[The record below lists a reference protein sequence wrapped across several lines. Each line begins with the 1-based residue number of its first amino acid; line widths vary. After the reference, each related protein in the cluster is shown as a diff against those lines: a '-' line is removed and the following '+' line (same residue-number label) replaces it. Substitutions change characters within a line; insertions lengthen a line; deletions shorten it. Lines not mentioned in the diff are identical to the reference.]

1 MDSVE
6 RNTEEENET
15 TATEVNQVLDS
26 DEQQHTLDEYIREV
40 HERDEYSDEECD
52 EDYDE
57 LANMWHYDVATG
69 EPCQRFSTLLK
80 NLVTKYLTPVK
91 RIYSSRPLEKST
103 LITTI
108 FEQLKLL
115 GMSYFEPIEGDP
127 EKFVVYVPCDSE
139 KKTEI
144 IKTMSKEKKLQYQE
158 TQKNEAKPTKVSTHT
173 EHMEPP
179 PQLLGDSSPKIPRDL
194 PAKTSSKYARDTSRK
209 STPAKLPSTKSP
221 SKITSKPWK

>member
-115 GMSYFEPIEGDP
+115 VCLKRKNYNTKKHKKMKQNQQKYRHIQSIWNHHHNCWEILHQRYPEICLQKHLQNTLEIRQEKALRQNYLVQNHLLRLLLNHGNNIE
-127 EKFVVYVPCDSE
+127 C
-139 KKTEI
+139 
-144 IKTMSKEKKLQYQE
+144 
-158 TQKNEAKPTKVSTHT
+158 
-173 EHMEPP
+173 
-179 PQLLGDSSPKIPRDL
+179 
-194 PAKTSSKYARDTSRK
+194 
-209 STPAKLPSTKSP
+209 
-221 SKITSKPWK
+221 ITIFI